1 LFISYLWSFILSNYK
16 QVILVRE
23 DLKMRKGKAAAQV
36 AHASLDV
43 FTSRSTIKDG
53 VMSIKLSD
61 ADIAWLSNGYTKIN
75 LGVSSEEDLLLAYKL
90 ALESGIPCSIIIDSG
105 KTEFHGVP
113 TKTTCAIGPFDSDQ
127 IDKITGPAG
136 LVKTRL
142 I

>member
-1 LFISYLWSFILSNYK
+1 LSNYK

-90 ALESGIPCSIIIDSG
+90 ALESGIPCSLIIDSG

>member
-1 LFISYLWSFILSNYK
+1 MSNYK

-90 ALESGIPCSIIIDSG
+90 ALESGIPCSLIIDSG

-127 IDKITGPAG
+127 IDKITGPTG
-136 LVKTRL
+136 LVKTKL

>member
-1 LFISYLWSFILSNYK
+1 MSNYK

>member
-1 LFISYLWSFILSNYK
+1 MSNYK

-90 ALESGIPCSIIIDSG
+90 ALESGIPCSLIIDSG

>member
-1 LFISYLWSFILSNYK
+1 
-16 QVILVRE
+16 
-23 DLKMRKGKAAAQV
+23 MRKGKAAAQV

-90 ALESGIPCSIIIDSG
+90 ALESGIPCSLIIDSG

>member
-90 ALESGIPCSIIIDSG
+90 ALESGIPCSLIIDSG

>member
-1 LFISYLWSFILSNYK
+1 MSNYK

-90 ALESGIPCSIIIDSG
+90 ALESGIPCSLILDSG